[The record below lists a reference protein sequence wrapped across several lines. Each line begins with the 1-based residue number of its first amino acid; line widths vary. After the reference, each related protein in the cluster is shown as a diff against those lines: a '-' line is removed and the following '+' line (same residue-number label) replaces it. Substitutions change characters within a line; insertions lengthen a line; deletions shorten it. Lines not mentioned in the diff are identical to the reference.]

1 MPDDSPESKLYKNG
15 GPFSSEIIERGDMTI
30 SKNMKAYELT
40 LEELFPRRLT
50 DTVCI
55 NIHNTREVWV
65 ATLMC
70 AEYLDSFV
78 DSIIVR
84 DDDFKPIGIV
94 GGFELLDHLREN
106 PTRDYQYRTRVGEIM
121 LKGVPL
127 IEKKTKLRDLME
139 IWKNSRRAFSIILNE
154 FGDCSTISARRMIEV
169 GTKCQ
174 TSISIS
180 SLPKKKIVTFRRDD
194 SLGEILDLMYEN
206 KMRKLLLEESNQFI
220 SDRLILGEI
229 SKMLRFQTDIDYF
242 LDISANQFRLENAE
256 AITEDLKFNQICSI
270 MEKMDHPFVVY
281 KDTVFTPWDVCLT
294 LLSEDLTMPPELALD
309 T

>member
-1 MPDDSPESKLYKNG
+1 MEC
-15 GPFSSEIIERGDMTI
+15 PFSVIIERGELTTFKGM
-30 SKNMKAYELT
+30 NAYELT
-40 LEELFPRRLT
+40 LEELFPRKLT

-55 NIHNTREVWV
+55 NIHDAREVWV

-84 DDDFKPIGIV
+84 DNDFNPIGIV
-94 GGFELLDHLREN
+94 GGFELLDHLRKN

-121 LKGVPL
+121 LKGLPL
-127 IEKKTKLRDLME
+127 IEKRTKLRDLIE

-180 SLPKKKIVTFRRDD
+180 TLPKKKIVTFRLDA

-206 KMRKLLLEESNQFI
+206 RTRKLLLEESNQFI

-229 SKMLRFQTDIDYF
+229 SKMLRFQTEIDYF
-242 LDISANQFRLENAE
+242 LDISVNQFTLENAE
-256 AITEDLKFNQICSI
+256 AVTEDLKFNQICSI

-294 LLSEDLTMPPELALD
+294 LLSEDLTMAP
-309 T
+309 

>member
-1 MPDDSPESKLYKNG
+1 
-15 GPFSSEIIERGDMTI
+15 
-30 SKNMKAYELT
+30 
-40 LEELFPRRLT
+40 
-50 DTVCI
+50 
-55 NIHNTREVWV
+55 
-65 ATLMC
+65 
-70 AEYLDSFV
+70 
-78 DSIIVR
+78 
-84 DDDFKPIGIV
+84 
-94 GGFELLDHLREN
+94 
-106 PTRDYQYRTRVGEIM
+106 M

-174 TSISIS
+174 SSISIS
-180 SLPKKKIVTFRRDD
+180 SMPKKKIVTFRRDA

-206 KMRKLLLEESNQFI
+206 KTRKLLLDESNQFI

-242 LDISANQFRLENAE
+242 LDISANQIRLENAE

-270 MEKMDHPFVVY
+270 MDKMDHPLVVY
-281 KDTVFTPWDVCLT
+281 EDTVFTPWDVCLT
-294 LLSEDLTMPPELALD
+294 LLSEDLTIPAEVALD
-309 T
+309 M

>member
-1 MPDDSPESKLYKNG
+1 M
-15 GPFSSEIIERGDMTI
+15 
-30 SKNMKAYELT
+30 
-40 LEELFPRRLT
+40 
-50 DTVCI
+50 
-55 NIHNTREVWV
+55 
-65 ATLMC
+65 
-70 AEYLDSFV
+70 
-78 DSIIVR
+78 
-84 DDDFKPIGIV
+84 
-94 GGFELLDHLREN
+94 DHLRKN

-121 LKGVPL
+121 LKGLPL
-127 IEKKTKLRDLME
+127 IEKRTKLRDLIE
-139 IWKNSRRAFSIILNE
+139 IWKNSQRAFSIILNE

-180 SLPKKKIVTFRRDD
+180 SMPKKKIVTFRRDA

-206 KMRKLLLEESNQFI
+206 KTRKLLLEESNQFI

-242 LDISANQFRLENAE
+242 LDISVNQFTLENAE

-294 LLSEDLTMPPELALD
+294 LLSEDLTMPPQVAQD